1 MATNKPIET
10 LRDGALKASV
20 WKNEGEKGPYFT
32 VTLAKTYK
40 DEQGQYRDTQSFS
53 GTEIL
58 RISELGRVAYHLTND
73 LRREHQQSNEMDPE
87 ETRERSEAGRSFE
100 RSRAPRRTR

>member
-1 MATNKPIET
+1 MATKKPIET
-10 LRDGALKASV
+10 LRDGNLKASV
-20 WKNEGEKGPYFT
+20 WENQGEKGPYFT

-40 DEQGQYRDTQSFS
+40 DEQGSYRDTQSFT

-58 RISELGRVAYHLTND
+58 RVAELGRVAYHLTND
-73 LRREHQQSNEMDPE
+73 LRREHYQSNDMDND
-87 ETRERSEAGRSFE
+87 ETRERSQAGRSFE